1 MYHVICQI
9 PVWFQVDLLILQH
22 TIMEMPILQRETEIL
37 ELKIFFDLMPK
48 FISIPLFWNLYPNSK
63 FILLLHS
70 HY

>member
-9 PVWFQVDLLILQH
+9 PVWFQVDLLILQ
-22 TIMEMPILQRETEIL
+22 QETEIL
-37 ELKIFFDLMPK
+37 ELKKIFNLMPK
-48 FISIPLFWNLYPNSK
+48 FISIPLFQNLYPNGE